1 MAKIL
6 IVDDDQDVVRILK
19 DHLQHAGYDVLV
31 AVDGEEGVR
40 MAGEHDPDL
49 ILLDV
54 MMPVMDGLTALQN
67 LNFDNQTERIPVIVI
82 TAKGPQLKDVF
93 KMEGAAAYVTKPFVF
108 KELLQLIQDHIRK

>member
-1 MAKIL
+1 MPKIL

-19 DHLQHAGYDVLV
+19 DHLQHAGYDISV
-31 AVDGEEGVR
+31 AVDGVEGVR
-40 MAGEHDPDL
+40 KATDENPDL

-54 MMPVMDGLTALQN
+54 MMPHMDGLTALQN

-82 TAKGPQLKDVF
+82 TAKGPQMKDVF

-108 KELLQLIQDHIRK
+108 KELLQLIQQHIRQ